1 MKSSYVFLNDNLV
14 LWWINCL
21 NRESVLWNVIWSYGN
36 CQEEIKLPT
45 LKCDSTCN
53 RFGSHCRCWGKTR
66 KITKSATVLMT
77 WTNTSYDKVKKAMD
91 GDNKNPDRLFSYMF
105 RPIRDLYLLSYFVTS
120 PGRLCCNFWFASRL
134 AYDKIKDYSALFCFS
149 RLFSPV
155 GIDMEAA

>member
-1 MKSSYVFLNDNLV
+1 MLSRGNKKLLP
-14 LWWINCL
+14 
-21 NRESVLWNVIWSYGN
+21 WNVTLRATDLNLIVDV
-36 CQEEIKLPT
+36 QENEEKS
-45 LKCDSTCN
+45 LKAQLS
-53 RFGSHCRCWGKTR
+53 SWHE
-66 KITKSATVLMT
+66 L
-77 WTNTSYDKVKKAMD
+77 NTSYDKVKKAID

-105 RPIRDLYLLSYFVTS
+105 RPIRGLYLLSYFVTS